1 MTYRQSPLLFCG
13 LYDFFALWSA
23 SLVPSAAQ
31 LPNYNVTVHNSKT
44 RTPKKQRPRA
54 PKKCTAHGL
63 AVIHSFRP
71 CFGEG
76 GGGGKGTTLMQG
88 PPSHKTRLKSALWL
102 RSTNAINKLTIKNL
116 NWWEANQLA
125 IYTQRREQ
133 IEIAVGWRIWTRDL
147 QISNPAP

>member
-1 MTYRQSPLLFCG
+1 MWTAEVLRTDMTYRQSPLLFCG

-76 GGGGKGTTLMQG
+76 GGGEGDNFD
-88 PPSHKTRLKSALWL
+88 A
-102 RSTNAINKLTIKNL
+102 RST
-116 NWWEANQLA
+116 
-125 IYTQRREQ
+125 
-133 IEIAVGWRIWTRDL
+133 V
-147 QISNPAP
+147 P